1 MFFVIFKC
9 FISIYLCFL
18 FINFFVFKKS
28 LLKNIPG
35 NIFLI
40 PCNFFLFV
48 DITNEL
54 RPAQSHVIYDLI
66 ASLQLEFIVR
76 CRITRFS
83 HEISAHVCS
92 RIIVSEFTIIS
103 WQTLRSLSSIEGKNE
118 RADLHL
124 RMWNELWQ
132 ILSRFESVANNW

>member
-9 FISIYLCFL
+9 FIL
-18 FINFFVFKKS
+18 FFISINFFVFEKS

-40 PCNFFLFV
+40 PCNFVLFV

-124 RMWNELWQ
+124 RMWNEL
-132 ILSRFESVANNW
+132 